1 MGRKSR
7 DKRNRA
13 PVSPAALAAAGATGV
28 RRGAWLASAALV
40 ALTFAVFGQVG
51 SHSFLNYD
59 DGQFLYQND
68 AVMRGLSLSSIR
80 WALTSTSLGWYP
92 LTWLSHMLDVE
103 LWALRPGMHLLTNVA
118 LHAITACLLFS
129 GIRRLTGDFWRS
141 AFVAALFAIH
151 PMHVESV
158 AWASE
163 RKDTLSTLWIVLA
176 LLFYARNPE
185 RKLPVVLA
193 FAASLAS
200 KQMYVTFPALLLV
213 VDFWPLARLRSR
225 QEVLPRILEKV
236 PLFVLSM
243 GGCVMAVIGQRN
255 LNAVQ
260 SVASVPIGQR
270 IANAAVSTVT
280 YLTQLVAPHDL
291 ALPIPFHPIGAEA
304 AALALA
310 ILLAITAAAFFV
322 VRQRPA
328 ITAGWLWYL
337 ITLSPVIGLVQI
349 GTQARADR
357 YTYFAFIGIFLAV
370 AFDQWSRHIPR
381 RALGAAAIVSVIA
394 YAAVAFHQADY
405 WKSSTTLFSH
415 TLAVTGDNAQA
426 EYLLGQSLE
435 LSDPDRAIPHL
446 QRAARLNQSQR
457 VRPDWHSQT
466 FVSMGTSML
475 VKARAMPVDTARDR
489 LIQDAISQYQ
499 RALQVDP
506 EAPHAKNNIAVAA
519 RMLLEPKPD
528 PNEVA
533 VLQHL
538 QAGAALSRQNHP
550 EDAVAELQKAVE
562 LAPKLVPPHVYLA
575 LALVQAKHLEA
586 AITELEVSKSLDPAQ
601 ANQLVSSALQ
611 LQPGAG
617 NLDAL
622 IAKLQAR

>member
-13 PVSPAALAAAGATGV
+13 PVSPAGFDPAGATGE
-28 RRGAWLASAALV
+28 RRRAWLVSAALV
-40 ALTFAVFGQVG
+40 ALTFAVFGQVA

-68 AVMRGLSLSSIR
+68 AVMQGLSLSSIR

-103 LWALRPGMHLLTNVA
+103 LWGLRPGMHLLTNVA
-118 LHAITACLLFS
+118 LHAITSCLLFA

-236 PLFVLSM
+236 PVFVLSL
-243 GGCVMAVIGQRN
+243 GGCVMAVIGQRS

-260 SVASVPIGQR
+260 SVASVAIGQR
-270 IANAAVSTVT
+270 VANAAVSAVT
-280 YLTQLVAPHDL
+280 YLIQLVLPHHL
-291 ALPIPFHPIGAEA
+291 ALPIPFQPIGAGA

-310 ILLAITAAAFFV
+310 ILVAITAAAFFV
-322 VRQRPA
+322 ARQRPA

-357 YTYFAFIGIFLAV
+357 YTYFAFVGIFLAV
-370 AFDQWSRHIPR
+370 ASDQWSRRIPR
-381 RALGAAAIVSVIA
+381 RALGTAAIVAVIA
-394 YAAVAFHQADY
+394 YAAVAFHQAGY
-405 WKSSTTLFSH
+405 WKSSTSLFSH
-415 TLAVTGDNAQA
+415 ALAVTGDNAQA

-446 QRAARLNQSQR
+446 QRAAKLNESQR

-506 EAPHAKNNIAVAA
+506 AAPHAKNNLAVAA

-528 PNEVA
+528 PNEAA

-550 EDAVAELQKAVE
+550 EDAVAELQQAVK

-575 LALVQAKHLEA
+575 LALVQAKHLDA
-586 AITELEVSKSLDPAQ
+586 AIAELEVSKSLDPAQ
-601 ANQLVSSALQ
+601 ANQLVTSALQ

-617 NLDAL
+617 NIDAL